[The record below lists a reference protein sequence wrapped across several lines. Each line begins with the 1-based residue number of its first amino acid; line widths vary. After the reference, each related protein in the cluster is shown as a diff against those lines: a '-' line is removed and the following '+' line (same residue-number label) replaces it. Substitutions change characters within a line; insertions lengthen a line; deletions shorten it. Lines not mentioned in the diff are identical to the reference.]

1 MLAHARDMQGY
12 AGALQE
18 LGADIASEQAA
29 PFMPGRRYRY
39 DVLGLQARWN
49 QAMEAWV
56 RAYQSMA
63 GTHEANTMVMM
74 AHDHAEAAKGW
85 QRGGPALDGAAGCRI
100 PR

>member
-1 MLAHARDMQGY
+1 
-12 AGALQE
+12 
-18 LGADIASEQAA
+18 
-29 PFMPGRRYRY
+29 
-39 DVLGLQARWN
+39 
-49 QAMEAWV
+49 MEAWV

-74 AHDHAEAAKGW
+74 AHDHAEAPKGW